1 MADVGLQTVEQVVVE
16 GHSTGGRRF
25 RDSSLF
31 FFFFFRSQAGSKS
44 RTVSDVVADD
54 RNVTSTGY
62 VMLEIERVKT
72 AQGFYTG
79 ESKKLG
85 GVVLLEFSIT
95 GYSVLLLLLF
105 LIATPIRHYRT
116 QLKEKQQ
123 SSDPRKALKSGSL
136 LVGIGRMV
144 LLKSAMDNPSP

>member
-1 MADVGLQTVEQVVVE
+1 
-16 GHSTGGRRF
+16 
-25 RDSSLF
+25 
-31 FFFFFRSQAGSKS
+31 
-44 RTVSDVVADD
+44 
-54 RNVTSTGY
+54 
-62 VMLEIERVKT
+62 MLEIERVKT